1 MAEIIPFPK
10 KDTNKPVL
18 CKNCKSKPAVNN
30 LPVCQDCSDNA
41 LDILDD
47 YITNL
52 IKNVSQLCDSKSI
65 ERVLINHIYDLQKGE
80 YDKKF

>member
-1 MAEIIPFPK
+1 MAKIIPFPEQHNNLK
-10 KDTNKPVL
+10 I

-30 LPVCQDCSDNA
+30 LSVCQDCSDNA
-41 LDILDD
+41 LEILDD
-47 YITNL
+47 YITDL
-52 IKNVSQLCDSKSI
+52 IINVSQFCDSKSI